1 MGIASWY
8 FRSAI
13 LAATA
18 TLALVVPA
26 TAGANTSI
34 SVSIGHLLAQGTEVP
49 MQVDVTCD
57 PGFDFAFVEASL
69 TQVSGHKLAQGSG
82 AFFSPG
88 NPGTP
93 CASSPI
99 STTFTIG
106 ANGAFTFKEGDATAS
121 FDVVLVDPTTDNF
134 FDNNFTQTTRLT
146 KK

>member
-1 MGIASWY
+1 MRKATWC

-18 TLALVVPA
+18 TLALVGPA

-34 SVSIGHLLAQGTEVP
+34 SVSVGHLLAQGTEVP
-49 MQVDVTCD
+49 MQVEVQCD
-57 PGFDFAFVEASL
+57 PGFDFAFVDANL

-82 AFFSPG
+82 AFFSTD

-99 STTFTIG
+99 STTFTVT
-106 ANGAFTFKEGDATAS
+106 ATGAFAFKEGDATAS
-121 FDVVLVDPTTDNF
+121 FDVVLFDPTTDSF
-134 FDNNFTQTTRLT
+134 VDTIFTQTTRLT